1 MTWRRVWP
9 LLGAVA
15 IIGSIGCS
23 AVVRHPARA
32 PMITLKS
39 ATSFRL
45 HSLDPAQAGCEV
57 RLAEVQIS
65 AVRGDTL
72 FFASA
77 TPTKWPYAAPRCAVD
92 GPGVVRVA
100 DHPEL
105 RSERLK
111 RSVLLGALSVPVVLL
126 SSLTVLVLLVLAG
139 G

>member
-1 MTWRRVWP
+1 MNWRRVIP
-9 LLGAVA
+9 RLGAVA
-15 IIGSIGCS
+15 MIGSLGCS

-45 HSLDPAQAGCEV
+45 HPRDSAQAGCEV
-57 RLAEVQIS
+57 RHAEVQIS

-77 TPTKWPYAAPRCAVD
+77 TPTKWPYAAPRCGVD
-92 GPGVVRVA
+92 GPGFVRVA

-105 RSERLK
+105 RSERLG
-111 RSVLLGALSVPVVLL
+111 RSSLLGVLSVPVVLL
-126 SSLTVLVLLVLAG
+126 SSLAVLVLLVLAG